1 MQNKISIQEHL
12 DYLYSI
18 KLSKSLKIKSVQKST
33 ILYWEN
39 KLKECKL

>member
-1 MQNKISIQEHL
+1 MQSKSSIESHL
-12 DYLYSI
+12 EKLYRA
-18 KLSKSLKIKSVQKST
+18 KPSKSLKIKAILYSV